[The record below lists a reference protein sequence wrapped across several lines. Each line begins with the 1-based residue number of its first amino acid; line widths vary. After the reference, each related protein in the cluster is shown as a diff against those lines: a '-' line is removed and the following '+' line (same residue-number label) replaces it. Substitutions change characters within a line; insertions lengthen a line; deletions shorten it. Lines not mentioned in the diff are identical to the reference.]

1 MALTATLIADF
12 SSFIDATKSA
22 GVAMND
28 FKKDAEEVGPAAD
41 KGFKFTKA
49 SAVEAAT
56 AVRQV
61 GTDVV
66 AMSKTF
72 IQAYTEEQDAVAK
85 LTTALENSGTKA
97 VPGVVKAYQD
107 MAGEFQK
114 TSRFA
119 DEAVIDI
126 TATLTTIGKVGP
138 EQMKLAL
145 TATTNLASALNIDL
159 ETAAQLVS
167 KSLDNLSHDKGPVK
181 KLAAVLG
188 DAYKPGMSAAE
199 MLQAVVDKTKGANQR
214 DVETF
219 TGKMENLKNVMG
231 EFNETVG
238 GVIVDTLSSLLKWFG
253 ALPEP
258 VQKFTAAVVII
269 GTALAPVLVS
279 IGSLVSIIGAAGLG
293 AAAAIGVAALAA
305 IGVAVTG
312 TILLWGKAKT
322 QALELVAIIS
332 TAFPK
337 ITALAQ
343 QVYEGIKRWL
353 VDQFSALAGRI
364 QGITQY
370 IVSIFQSMYQALVG
384 GSIVPDLITGIGKQF
399 GQLDRVMVDPARQ
412 AAAQAAR
419 AFAGMGA
426 GGLGA
431 TTGGFGG
438 LVGAGA
444 GGTVVNISMTGMLGA
459 NDPQTR
465 QAITQVVGDALAQ
478 SMRGQRLLS
487 SA

>member
-12 SSFIDATKSA
+12 SSFIDATKTA
-22 GVAMND
+22 GAAVTD
-28 FKKDAEEVGPAAD
+28 FKDKAEDVGAAAD
-41 KGFKFTKA
+41 KGFAFTKA
-49 SAVEAAT
+49 SAVEAAS

-66 AMSKTF
+66 AMSASF
-72 IQAYTEEQDAVAK
+72 IKAYTEEQDAVAR

-97 VPGVVKAYQD
+97 VPSVMRAYQD

-145 TATTNLASALNIDL
+145 TATTNLASALKIDL

-214 DVETF
+214 DLETF
-219 TGKMENLKNVMG
+219 NGKIENLNNVMG

-238 GVIVDTLSSLLKWFG
+238 GMIVETLSSLMKWFS

-258 VQKFTAAVVII
+258 VQKFSAAVVII
-269 GTALAPVLVS
+269 GTALAPVLLS
-279 IGSLVSIIGAAGLG
+279 LSALVSVLSATGLG
-293 AAAAIGVAALAA
+293 AALAAAGTAIAGVVAAIGAVPIAIGLAIAAVVA
-305 IGVAVTG
+305 IGVAVYKNWDA
-312 TILLWGKAKT
+312 IKT
-322 QALELVAIIS
+322 A
-332 TAFPK
+332 T
-337 ITALAQ
+337 Q
-343 QVYEGIKRWL
+343 QLYEGIKTWL
-353 VDQFSALAGRI
+353 VDKFMGLVGLI
-364 QGITQY
+364 QGITSS
-370 IVSIFQSMYQALVG
+370 IVGTFQGMYHAIVG
-384 GSIVPDLITGIGKQF
+384 GSIVPDLITGIADQF
-399 GQLDRVMVDPARQ
+399 GQLQSVMVDPARD
-412 AAAQAAR
+412 AAR
-419 AFAGMGA
+419 AATKAFAGVGGA
-426 GGLGA
+426 SLG

-444 GGTVVNISMTGMLGA
+444 GATVVNISMTGMLGA

-478 SMRGQRLLS
+478 AMRGQRLLS

>member
-145 TATTNLASALNIDL
+145 TATTNLASALKIDL

-167 KSLDNLSHDKGPVK
+167 KSLDNLSHEKGPVK

-188 DAYKPGMSAAE
+188 DAYKPGMSAAD

-279 IGSLVSIIGAAGLG
+279 IASLVSIIGAAGLG
-293 AAAAIGVAALAA
+293 AASAVAVGALAA
-305 IGVAVTG
+305 VGAGIAATLYNWNKFQEGIKNDLPKLIAIFKSIVTS
-312 TILLWGKAKT
+312 
-322 QALELVAIIS
+322 V
-332 TAFPK
+332 
-337 ITALAQ
+337 Q
-343 QVYEGIKRWL
+343 QVYEGIKLWL
-353 VDQFSALAGRI
+353 VDKFMGLLNSI
-364 QGITQY
+364 KGISDS
-370 IVSIFQSMYQALVG
+370 IVGIFRSMYQAIVG

-412 AAAQAAR
+412 AAAQASR
-419 AFAGMGA
+419 AFAGISGA
-426 GGLGA
+426 SLGA
-431 TTGGFGG
+431 AGGFGG

>member
-22 GVAMND
+22 GTAMND
-28 FKKDAEEVGPAAD
+28 FKDKAADVGPAAE
-41 KGFKFTKA
+41 KGFAFTKA

-61 GTDVV
+61 GTDVF
-66 AMSKTF
+66 AMSKNF
-72 IQAYTEEQDAVAK
+72 VQAYTEEQDAVAK

-97 VPGVVKAYQD
+97 VPSVIKAYQD

-145 TATTNLASALNIDL
+145 TATTNLASALKIDL

-214 DVETF
+214 DLETF
-219 TGKMENLKNVMG
+219 SGKIENLKNVMG

-238 GVIVDTLSSLLKWFG
+238 GVIVETLSSLMKWFS

-258 VQKFTAAVVII
+258 VQKFTAMVVII

-279 IGSLVSIIGAAGLG
+279 LAALVSVLGATGLG
-293 AAAAIGVAALAA
+293 AALAAAGTAIAAAVAAIGAIPIAIGLAIAAVVA
-305 IGVAVTG
+305 IGVAVYKNWDAIKG
-312 TILLWGKAKT
+312 WTI
-322 QALELVAIIS
+322 AL
-332 TAFPK
+332 
-337 ITALAQ
+337 
-343 QVYEGIKRWL
+343 YEGIKTWL
-353 VDQFSALAGRI
+353 VDKFMALVDKI
-364 QGITQY
+364 SGITSY
-370 IVSIFQSMYQALVG
+370 IVGIFKSMYQSLVG
-384 GSIVPDLITGIGKQF
+384 GSIVPDLITGIADQF
-399 GQLDRVMVDPARQ
+399 AQLDAIMVDPARQ
-412 AAAQAAR
+412 AARQASA
-419 AFAGMGA
+419 AFAGITPA
-426 GGLGA
+426 SLGA
-431 TTGGFGG
+431 TGGFGG
-438 LVGAGA
+438 LAAGGG
-444 GGTVVNISMTGMLGA
+444 GGTVITISMTGMLGA

-465 QAITQVVGDALAQ
+465 AAITQVVGDALAQ